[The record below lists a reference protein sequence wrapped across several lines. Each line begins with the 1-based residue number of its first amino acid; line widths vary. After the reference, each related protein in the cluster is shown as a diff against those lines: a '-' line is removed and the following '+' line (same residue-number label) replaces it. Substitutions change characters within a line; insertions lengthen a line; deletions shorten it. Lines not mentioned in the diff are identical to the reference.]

1 MPYAITNTGWRAIGE
16 GWELAEGETY
26 TEELPEWLLMVAES
40 QRIEA
45 TARVALNSLMD
56 EADKVI
62 QPLQDDYD
70 VADITDDNL
79 ARWKAWKR
87 YRSALSKTPEREGWP
102 VTPDWPAQPQT

>member
-1 MPYAITNTGWRAIGE
+1 MSYAITNSGWRAIGE

-26 TEELPEWLLMVAES
+26 TEKLPEWLLRVAEH

-45 TARVALNSLMD
+45 SARITLNSLMD
-56 EADKVI
+56 EADKLI

-70 VADITDDNL
+70 VGDITDDNH

-87 YRSALSKTPEREGWP
+87 YRSALSKTPERGGWP
-102 VTPDWPAQPQT
+102 ATPDWPTQPQT

>member
-16 GWELAEGETY
+16 GWELAQGETY
-26 TEELPEWLLMVAES
+26 IEDLPEWLLMVTEG

-45 TARVALNSLMD
+45 SARMTLNYLMY

-70 VADITDDNL
+70 VGDITDDNL
-79 ARWKAWKR
+79 SRWKAWKG
-87 YRSALSKTPEREGWP
+87 YRSALGKTPERAGWLLA
-102 VTPDWPAQPQT
+102 PDWPAIPAI